1 MNMRS
6 IAFLEEKKEESNEMT
21 LTEKVES
28 EISNIE

>member
-1 MNMRS
+1 MRS
-6 IAFLEEKKEESNEMT
+6 IAFLEKKKEESNEMT

>member
-6 IAFLEEKKEESNEMT
+6 IAFLEEKEEESNEMT